1 LARFFAVSDIVYKIP
16 ESSVARS
23 LLFTSVG
30 MADIDGSPRYRI
42 PRFCKRMITS
52 IARMGS
58 EEKTKW
64 NIE

>member
-1 LARFFAVSDIVYKIP
+1 LARFFAVSDIVEIIP
-16 ESSVARS
+16 ESSVAKS

-52 IARMGS
+52 IARMGN